1 MPQCQMS
8 KEYVLDIGHIDGRG
22 IARPSAVIDFMQ
34 DLATRHA
41 GELGLSEQVEAH
53 NGFWVLS
60 RLKYKLSRPLYSYET
75 VRLTTWPRQIK
86 GVSWYRDFLMQ
97 VGDDVIGSAATMW
110 AVVDMK
116 THRLI
121 RPNTLQ
127 IPFSEQIV
135 GDPEMLK
142 AIHTD
147 QLKPCFDRVVR
158 YSDIDV
164 NHHLNNVKAV
174 DILSDAFG
182 LEDDETR
189 WVSQMQVNYLSETT
203 CGTKLTLARGTSA
216 DGKLCV
222 AALDGDSEN
231 VQSEVVFSTL

>member
-8 KEYVLDIGHIDGRG
+8 KEYVLDIGHIDSRG

-34 DLATRHA
+34 DIATCHA
-41 GELGLSEQVEAH
+41 GEMGLSDAVAIQ

-60 RLKYKLSRPLYSYET
+60 RLKYRLTRPLRAYET
-75 VRLTTWPRQIK
+75 LRLITWPRQLK
-86 GVSWYRDFLMQ
+86 GATWYRDFLFEAEDGQ
-97 VGDDVIGSAATMW
+97 IGGAVTMW
-110 AVVDMK
+110 AIVDMT
-116 THRLI
+116 THRLL
-121 RPNTLQ
+121 RPKALGLS
-127 IPFSEQIV
+127 FADQIV
-135 GDPEMLK
+135 GQPEMLA
-142 AIHTD
+142 AIRTEHL
-147 QLKPCFDRVVR
+147 QPCFDRVVR

-203 CGTKLTLARGTSA
+203 CGTTLTLARGAGA
-216 DGKLCV
+216 DGRLCV
-222 AALDGDSEN
+222 AAFDGEREK
-231 VQSEVVFSTL
+231 VQSEVGFSTL